1 MRQPI
6 KHSFGFLIN
15 DATRLLSRRF
25 EVQARKYE
33 LTLPQWRVIAQLLD
47 TDSVSQSAL
56 AKLVETDPV
65 TLGGLVERL
74 EAKGF
79 VTRAPSPEDSR
90 AKIVSLTAK
99 ARALIDE
106 MRIIGNEVYAEA
118 FQGISE
124 ADRATTI
131 SVLIRFNANLSKPS
145 VSLKDAI

>member
-47 TDSVSQSAL
+47 TDSTSQSAL

-106 MRIIGNEVYAEA
+106 MRIIGSEVYAEA